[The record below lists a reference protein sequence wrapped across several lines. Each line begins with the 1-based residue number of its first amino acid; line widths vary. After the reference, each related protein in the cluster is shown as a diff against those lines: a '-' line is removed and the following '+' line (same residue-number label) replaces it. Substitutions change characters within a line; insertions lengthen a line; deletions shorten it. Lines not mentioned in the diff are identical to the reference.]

1 MAFLR
6 GPRLFGEAPVGAH
19 APANVPLG
27 VSWMLLN
34 TLLSAAVQIVNKRTL
49 ATFPTVST
57 TAAVAFFAVAF
68 LIRKHTACACLLAPV
83 ADARSALATTAPRSQ
98 RRRWRPRRRRRGART
113 PGLWARVRTAGCS

>member
-1 MAFLR
+1 MLCVCSSVLMAFLR

-19 APANVPLG
+19 ARANVPLG

-57 TAAVAFFAVAF
+57 TAAVAAFAVAF
-68 LIRKHTACACLLAPV
+68 LIRKQPPDLCLLAC
-83 ADARSALATTAPRSQ
+83 AR
-98 RRRWRPRRRRRGART
+98 
-113 PGLWARVRTAGCS
+113 C